1 VTLTHQDS
9 QEATDDDRGS
19 WLRLQPVAFVAA
31 LQFLT
36 LVPPLIRRMF
46 TSREMGAAVGYFPAA
61 GLVIGLALAALNWGL
76 GMLFPGSIVAGLLL
90 VSWLIITGALHLDGF
105 LDSCDGLLGGFTPES
120 RMRIMRD
127 ESVGSFA
134 LAGGVMLLLL
144 KYAALAAL
152 VQRGPALVVAAMLG
166 RWGMALSVKGFPYAR
181 LEGVGRTLKDN
192 VGWRQIVLATGIALL
207 AALLV
212 VGWKGIILLVLAGL
226 AVWAIARFTMHKI
239 PGLTGDIYGATC
251 ELVELIVLLALV
263 ALERGVG

>member
-1 VTLTHQDS
+1 MTHQLDS
-9 QEATDDDRGS
+9 QKATEGRRGD

-36 LVPPLIRRMF
+36 LIPPLIRRMF
-46 TSREMGAAVGYFPAA
+46 TSREMGTAVGYFPAV
-61 GLVIGLALAALNWGL
+61 GLVIGLVLAALNLGL
-76 GMLFPGSIVAGLLL
+76 QLLFPGSIVAGLLL
-90 VSWLIITGALHLDGF
+90 AGWIMIPGALHLDGF

-127 ESVGSFA
+127 ERVGAFA
-134 LAGGVMLLLL
+134 LAGGVLLLLL
-144 KYAALAAL
+144 KYAALATLVHRGQAL
-152 VQRGPALVVAAMLG
+152 VIAPVLG
-166 RWGMALSVKGFPYAR
+166 RWGMTLAVMGFPYAR

-192 VGWRQIVLATGIALL
+192 VGWRQIALATGIALL

-212 VGWKGIILLVLAGL
+212 VGLKGVILLALAGL
-226 AVWAIARFTMHKI
+226 VVWAIARFTMRKI

-251 ELVELIVLLALV
+251 ELVELVVLLALV